1 MAMPDPSKKSMT
13 LAEALA
19 VDGTIP
25 EPIQATEETGAV
37 EDVIEMGG
45 QQEDVSSNWEAEEL
59 PVVRTRT
66 GREQNARITGL
77 EEQMAQ
83 LRRGKKR
90 TAVPNPNR
98 RFMALAEALAAGE
111 ALPDSKEAEIEMVVD
126 EEVESVIEFMGCHG
140 RLWQIADPQAAYLE
154 MLQQDLAETITKY
167 DSAKQSLDQIST
179 RLHDARAVCYLIDL
193 DDAIRQ
199 KASAQRRVQTLVE
212 QAEVHH
218 HHHHLRIQEDISRCS
233 DRTARY
239 MRDSFA
245 HCLTAIE
252 ALKHD
257 QREAQREFTA
267 CDASEREAQESVV
280 NFEAHMKS
288 LLDQEMGQR
297 MDREQAELEINAY
310 PAAIVSADAGP
321 VNGSGL

>member
-66 GREQNARITGL
+66 GRENARITGL
-77 EEQMAQ
+77 EERMAQ

-199 KASAQRRVQTLVE
+199 KPLLNVASKL
-212 QAEVHH
+212 
-218 HHHHLRIQEDISRCS
+218 
-233 DRTARY
+233 
-239 MRDSFA
+239 
-245 HCLTAIE
+245 
-252 ALKHD
+252 
-257 QREAQREFTA
+257 
-267 CDASEREAQESVV
+267 
-280 NFEAHMKS
+280 
-288 LLDQEMGQR
+288 
-297 MDREQAELEINAY
+297 
-310 PAAIVSADAGP
+310 
-321 VNGSGL
+321 

>member
-1 MAMPDPSKKSMT
+1 
-13 LAEALA
+13 
-19 VDGTIP
+19 
-25 EPIQATEETGAV
+25 
-37 EDVIEMGG
+37 
-45 QQEDVSSNWEAEEL
+45 
-59 PVVRTRT
+59 
-66 GREQNARITGL
+66 QNARITGL

-310 PAAIVSADAGP
+310 PAAIVLADAGP

>member
-1 MAMPDPSKKSMT
+1 
-13 LAEALA
+13 
-19 VDGTIP
+19 
-25 EPIQATEETGAV
+25 
-37 EDVIEMGG
+37 
-45 QQEDVSSNWEAEEL
+45 
-59 PVVRTRT
+59 
-66 GREQNARITGL
+66 
-77 EEQMAQ
+77 
-83 LRRGKKR
+83 
-90 TAVPNPNR
+90 
-98 RFMALAEALAAGE
+98 MALAEALAAGE

-126 EEVESVIEFMGCHG
+126 EEVESVIEVGGRSEDESDDFMVVTKHCQRTRSG
-140 RLWQIADPQAAYLE
+140 REIADPQAAYLE

-199 KASAQRRVQTLVE
+199 KASAQRRVQTLV
-212 QAEVHH
+212 
-218 HHHHLRIQEDISRCS
+218 D

>member
-1 MAMPDPSKKSMT
+1 
-13 LAEALA
+13 
-19 VDGTIP
+19 
-25 EPIQATEETGAV
+25 
-37 EDVIEMGG
+37 
-45 QQEDVSSNWEAEEL
+45 
-59 PVVRTRT
+59 
-66 GREQNARITGL
+66 
-77 EEQMAQ
+77 MAQ

-126 EEVESVIEFMGCHG
+126 EEVESVIEVGGRSEDESDDFMVVTKHCQRTRSGREFMGCHG

-310 PAAIVSADAGP
+310 PAAIVLADAGP